1 MSFQTTCPDCTIN
14 VHSGVVS
21 KDALRDATM
30 RFVELDGVQSG
41 QWAACSAQ
49 PQWLISQGFPATL
62 VEPLV
67 GNHDGIKGVSILS
80 LLWKLVDIFDA
91 DASDAQQWTFAR
103 KRCGRQLA
111 ASLKD
116 AILSLSSTEKPAEVR
131 P

>member
-1 MSFQTTCPDCTIN
+1 MTKTDKALLVN
-14 VHSGVVS
+14 VHSCVVS
-21 KDALRDATM
+21 RDALRDATM
-30 RFVELDGVQSG
+30 RFVQLDGVQSG
-41 QWAACSAQ
+41 LWAACSAE

-80 LLWKLVDIFDA
+80 LLWKLADILNA
-91 DASDAQQWTFAR
+91 DTSAAQQWTFAR

-116 AILSLSSTEKPAEVR
+116 AISPISITDLREEVR
-131 P
+131 Q